1 MVGAKEEKLCTEAS
15 KYLSHMGK
23 NIAFCG
29 PVGHGQIA
37 KVCNNMMLGIS
48 MIAASETLNL
58 AQRLGMDPKLMSS
71 ILNTSTG
78 RCWSTDTYNPVPGVM
93 VPNQLKHRKTFHHL
107 AITKEDLQL
116 I

>member
-48 MIAASETLNL
+48 MIAASETLEEVREGGFNL
-58 AQRLGMDPKLMSS
+58 IFGQSWVLQGPYWVISNSQES
-71 ILNTSTG
+71 IEPNKTLNKSAHST
-78 RCWSTDTYNPVPGVM
+78 YY
-93 VPNQLKHRKTFHHL
+93 
-107 AITKEDLQL
+107 
-116 I
+116 